1 MGRRLGVL
9 LCSLLVVTG
18 CLQVGLA
25 TLASA
30 ASSWSVIPVSVSA
43 YSSSLGDI
51 SCAGSSFCVATGW
64 ALGKE
69 ANALYHPLIE
79 RWNGSSWSPMQS
91 PASELNVH
99 LGAVSCTSPIF
110 CMLVGYSQ
118 ARNETVTP
126 LTEQWNGKRWKI
138 VPNAA
143 EGMFADSISCIGSSF
158 CAVVGTYEVAGEMFE
173 DFGEVWDGNSW
184 TATPTPNLGS
194 SGLNGVRC
202 VTATSCE
209 AVGFATVGSP
219 GHTTSF
225 ALDWNGSM
233 WTQFPSQNGPDSAG
247 YNSFTAVT
255 CRKTL
260 SSCVAVGV
268 DTPSETDIDQTLIES
283 WTPTGWTIAPSPHAP
298 GGNSDPWS
306 VSCPRAIRC
315 VTVGSSKNG
324 TGELIEELDGSTWTV
339 SPGADE
345 PGSALDVLGGIACTH
360 KTCFAAGTWATTVG
374 QQPQRALLITSNI
387 G

>member
-158 CAVVGTYEVAGEMFE
+158 CAVVGTYEVAGKCSKTSVRS
-173 DFGEVWDGNSW
+173 G
-184 TATPTPNLGS
+184 TATPGLLPQLRIWDLRDSMACAASRRPAARRSDSLQSALPVTPRRSPSTGTARCGRS
-194 SGLNGVRC
+194 SPVR
-202 VTATSCE
+202 T
-209 AVGFATVGSP
+209 G
-219 GHTTSF
+219 
-225 ALDWNGSM
+225 
-233 WTQFPSQNGPDSAG
+233 
-247 YNSFTAVT
+247 
-255 CRKTL
+255 
-260 SSCVAVGV
+260 
-268 DTPSETDIDQTLIES
+268 QTL
-283 WTPTGWTIAPSPHAP
+283 
-298 GGNSDPWS
+298 
-306 VSCPRAIRC
+306 
-315 VTVGSSKNG
+315 
-324 TGELIEELDGSTWTV
+324 
-339 SPGADE
+339 
-345 PGSALDVLGGIACTH
+345 LG
-360 KTCFAAGTWATTVG
+360 TTVL
-374 QQPQRALLITSNI
+374 PPSHVERP
-387 G
+387 